1 MWPLWFRNIIGL
13 KKKKYE
19 IKETKRWSEGN
30 LQFWFLK
37 YFWDEQEKK
46 KTKVE
51 AANHRVSKPA
61 AMLKLP
67 RSNTPSHVTQLLDDG
82 GKYRQPLPFLMQNK

>member
-1 MWPLWFRNIIGL
+1 MN
-13 KKKKYE
+13 K
-19 IKETKRWSEGN
+19 
-30 LQFWFLK
+30 
-37 YFWDEQEKK
+37 KK

-51 AANHRVSKPA
+51 AANHRVSKPT